1 MVQHVSR
8 DLMLLAALAL
18 LLLLL
23 PAESSA
29 EPEARGGRRGA
40 GGEGVRLVNRTE
52 GANRIG
58 KICE

>member
-23 PAESSA
+23 LPAETSA
-29 EPEARGGRRGA
+29 EPGGRGRGSQA
-40 GGEGVRLVNRTE
+40 GQQDGG
-52 GANRIG
+52 G
-58 KICE
+58 KQDRENM